1 MEASSHGLSQKR
13 LDGTN
18 LLAAAFTNL
27 SHDHLDY
34 HETLENYFC
43 SKKSLF
49 CRILSSGGTSV
60 VNIDSVWGKKIR
72 SISESRGVRVLTI
85 GTDPSSDL
93 RILNQSFYND
103 GQELRFSYKNKVVQ
117 LKLNLIG
124 GFQASNI
131 LLAAGLA
138 IATGSL
144 PADVFAVIPL
154 IKTVKGRMQLVA
166 TLSNGASVYVDFAHT
181 PDAIE
186 TAIKSIRPHIL
197 GRVSIVFG
205 AGGNRD
211 KEKRKMMGM
220 VAHKWA
226 DSVYLTDDNPRD
238 EDPATIRSMIRLGAP
253 NAIEI
258 PDRAEAILIAISN
271 LQAGDVLLISG
282 KGHETGQVIGDTVF
296 PFDDVEQAS
305 IAATALER
313 II

>member
-1 MEASSHGLSQKR
+1 
-13 LDGTN
+13 
-18 LLAAAFTNL
+18 
-27 SHDHLDY
+27 
-34 HETLENYFC
+34 
-43 SKKSLF
+43 
-49 CRILSSGGTSV
+49 
-60 VNIDSVWGKKIR
+60 
-72 SISESRGVRVLTI
+72 
-85 GTDPSSDL
+85 
-93 RILNQSFYND
+93 
-103 GQELRFSYKNKVVQ
+103 
-117 LKLNLIG
+117 
-124 GFQASNI
+124 
-131 LLAAGLA
+131 
-138 IATGSL
+138 
-144 PADVFAVIPL
+144 
-154 IKTVKGRMQLVA
+154 MQLVA

-211 KEKRKMMGM
+211 KEKRKMMGT

-296 PFDDVEQAS
+296 PFDDIEQAS